1 MTHSLSRVEKC
12 IDNGP
17 MELFWEHS
25 NVRSTIY
32 INVRHLKNSYKQLK
46 NTFTS
51 QTMKDIK

>member
-17 MELFWEHS
+17 MDLFGEHS

-32 INVRHLKNSYKQLK
+32 ITVRHLKNSYKQLK